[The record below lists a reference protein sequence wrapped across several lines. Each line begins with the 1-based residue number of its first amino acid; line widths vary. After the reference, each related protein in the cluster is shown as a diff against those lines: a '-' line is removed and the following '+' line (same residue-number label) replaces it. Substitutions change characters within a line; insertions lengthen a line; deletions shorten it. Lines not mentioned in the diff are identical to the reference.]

1 MSKQQLVLKERLSL
15 SLYDDEAD
23 RDTPS
28 DTELQ
33 SAGQQLKGATKWW
46 LLRCCYAI
54 TLHYMIV
61 ITYVFQLLT
70 HKIITNF

>member
-33 SAGQQLKGATKWW
+33 S
-46 LLRCCYAI
+46 LLDNSWRVLQSGGC
-54 TLHYMIV
+54 
-61 ITYVFQLLT
+61 
-70 HKIITNF
+70 